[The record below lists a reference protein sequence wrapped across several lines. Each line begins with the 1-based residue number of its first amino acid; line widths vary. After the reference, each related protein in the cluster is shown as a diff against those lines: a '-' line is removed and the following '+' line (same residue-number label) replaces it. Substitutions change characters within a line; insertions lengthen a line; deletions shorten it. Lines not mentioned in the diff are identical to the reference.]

1 MKLNKIIISILLII
15 NTSNAFSQINDPN
28 AVDDKPRENSPLTRF
43 GLGNLAPRYLINTA
57 GMGGLTAAYRDVF
70 TYNPANPASL
80 PSLRAT
86 AYELGLYAK
95 SNSISDGKNQSE
107 GWTGNINHLAVAF
120 PTYSVLNELLDRK
133 PRTIR
138 WAMGF
143 SLTPYNTV
151 GYNANSVSKAT
162 NTDSVTITNYYF
174 GSGGSYKMTWGNG
187 VSYKD
192 FSAGIN
198 LGYVFGKMSYSRQTV
213 LSSNLLLPFANDFE
227 DDYNLSGFIW
237 NLGVQYAIDLDP
249 KTKTNEKGGNKKLL
263 IGLYGNPATNF
274 STTSSQFYRR
284 SNGISYGQ
292 GNPPAT
298 DSISEKTDIEGVGQ
312 LPSEFTAGVTY
323 EDGINLKIGVEYS
336 SSKWSSYTNQARPE
350 QLKDA
355 SNFAIGAEFILNR
368 SKLKAPEDKVRWRLG
383 FRSGSDPRSLNGEQV
398 TNQAFTA
405 GLSYPLR
412 VGRGQQL
419 SYLNLGL
426 ELGKLGTAKYSENY
440 FRITLGFT
448 LNDNSWFLKRK
459 FE

>member
-15 NTSNAFSQINDPN
+15 NTLNAFSQIADQNFVNDQ
-28 AVDDKPRENSPLTRF
+28 PRENAPLTRF

-95 SNSISDGKNQSE
+95 SNSITDGTNQSN

-151 GYNANSVSKAT
+151 GYNANSVSKAV
-162 NTDSVTITNYYF
+162 NTDSVTITNFYV
-174 GSGGSYKMTWGNG
+174 GSGGSYKMMWGNG
-187 VSYKD
+187 VSYNN

-198 LGYVFGKMSYSRQTV
+198 LGYIFGKMSYFRQTAF
-213 LSSNLLLPFANDFE
+213 SSNLILPYANNFE
-227 DDYNLSGFIW
+227 DNYNLSGFIW

-249 KTKTNEKGGNKKLL
+249 KTKNNEKGGNKKLL
-263 IGLYGNPATNF
+263 IGLYGNPATSF

-284 SNGISYGQ
+284 YSGLNVSL
-292 GNPPAT
+292 PT
-298 DSISEKTDIEGVGQ
+298 DSISKKSDIAGVGQ
-312 LPSEFTAGVTY
+312 LPSE
-323 EDGINLKIGVEYS
+323 
-336 SSKWSSYTNQARPE
+336 
-350 QLKDA
+350 
-355 SNFAIGAEFILNR
+355 
-368 SKLKAPEDKVRWRLG
+368 
-383 FRSGSDPRSLNGEQV
+383 
-398 TNQAFTA
+398 
-405 GLSYPLR
+405 
-412 VGRGQQL
+412 
-419 SYLNLGL
+419 
-426 ELGKLGTAKYSENY
+426 
-440 FRITLGFT
+440 
-448 LNDNSWFLKRK
+448 
-459 FE
+459 